1 MYNPHLKFHF
11 TGIGGSGMSGLAE
24 ILVGLGFVVSG
35 SDLKD
40 SSVCERLRSL
50 GVQISIGHCR
60 ENLPLD
66 ASLLV
71 YSSAVAQTN
80 PEVSEARDRGLP
92 IVARA
97 EVLAELM
104 RLKFGISVAG
114 SHGKTTSTSFIA
126 SALELAGLDPTVI
139 IGGRVKALS
148 SGGKLGRGEFLVAES
163 DESDRSFLLLK
174 PSIAVLTNI
183 DAEHMGAYE
192 SFDELVESF
201 ATFINSVPFY
211 GLSIFC
217 SDDLRVRKLFELS
230 RKRKVCFGLNRFKET
245 LNNED
250 RLPDFF
256 ADNITIDKHF
266 SCYDLVVRGAFV
278 QRIKLN
284 IPGRH
289 FVSNSLAAF
298 AVADE
303 IGVPLDVVAQAL
315 AQFRGVA
322 RRLEV
327 LLERDNLALISD
339 YGHHPSEIA
348 ATLKAIRDGW
358 CNEGRRVVAVFQ
370 PHRYSRTRDCLSDF
384 AGCFRD
390 VDSLILTPI
399 YSAGEA
405 EIPGISSA
413 SIAEVVEHPQISLVP
428 ELSALGEVVKSGLK
442 AGDIVV
448 FLGAGSIDQIARGL
462 ALELGLEVRGPI
474 EMSTVEA
481 PQAVQRV

>member
-1 MYNPHLKFHF
+1 
-11 TGIGGSGMSGLAE
+11 MSGLAE

-50 GVQISIGHCR
+50 GVQIAIGHCR

-71 YSSAVAQTN
+71 YSSAVAQNN
-80 PEVSEARDRGLP
+80 PEVLEAQERGLP

-148 SGGKLGRGEFLVAES
+148 SGGKLGKGDFLVAES

-192 SFDELVESF
+192 SFEELVESF

-217 SDDLRVRKLFELS
+217 SDDVRVRKLYELS
-230 RKRKVCFGLNRFKET
+230 RKRKVCFGLNRFKVSFT
-245 LNNED
+245 NED
-250 RLPDFF
+250 LVTNDERLPDFF
-256 ADNITIDKHF
+256 ADNITIDRHF
-266 SCYDLVVRGAFV
+266 SCYDLMVRGSFV
-278 QRIKLN
+278 QRVKLN

-303 IGVPLDVVAQAL
+303 IGVPLEVVAQAL

-327 LLERDNLALISD
+327 LLEKDNLAIITD

-358 CNEGRRVVAVFQ
+358 CNEGRRVIVVFQ
-370 PHRYSRTRDCLSDF
+370 PHRYTRTRDCLRDF
-384 AGCFRD
+384 AGCFKD
-390 VDSLILTPI
+390 ADSLILTPI

-413 SIAEVVEHPQISLVP
+413 SIAEVADHLRITLVP
-428 ELSALGEVVKSGLK
+428 ELAAVGEVIKNVLKS
-442 AGDIVV
+442 GDIVV
-448 FLGAGSIDQIARGL
+448 FLGAGSIDQMARGL
-462 ALELGLEVRGPI
+462 ALELGLEIKGHKEVG
-474 EMSTVEA
+474 SVEA
-481 PQAVQRV
+481 TQAMRIG

>member
-1 MYNPHLKFHF
+1 
-11 TGIGGSGMSGLAE
+11 MSGLAE

-50 GVQISIGHCR
+50 GVKIEIGHSR
-60 ENLPLD
+60 ENLPHD

-71 YSSAVAQTN
+71 YSSAVSQTN
-80 PEVSEARDRGLP
+80 PEVMEARERGLP
-92 IVARA
+92 LVARA

-139 IGGRVKALS
+139 IGGRVKSLS
-148 SGGKLGRGEFLVAES
+148 SGGKLGKGEFLVAES

-183 DAEHMGAYE
+183 DAEHLGAYK

-201 ATFINSVPFY
+201 ATFVNSVPFY

-217 SDDLRVRKLFELS
+217 CDDVRVRELYEQS
-230 RKRKVCFGLNRFKET
+230 RKRKVCFGLNRFKCATTSE
-245 LNNED
+245 E

-256 ADNITIDKHF
+256 ADNIEIERHF
-266 SCYDLVVRGAFV
+266 SCYDLIVRGRFV
-278 QRIKLN
+278 QRVTLK

-298 AVADE
+298 AVAEE
-303 IGVPLDVVAQAL
+303 IGVPLEVVAQAL
-315 AQFRGVA
+315 EQFRGVA

-327 LLERDNLALISD
+327 LLERQDVAVITD
-339 YGHHPSEIA
+339 YGHHPSEIS

-358 CNEGRRVVAVFQ
+358 HSEGKRVVAVFQ
-370 PHRYSRTRDCLSDF
+370 PHRYTRTRDCLNDF
-384 AGCFRD
+384 AGCFKD
-390 VDSLILTPI
+390 ADCLILTPI
-399 YSAGEA
+399 YSAGET
-405 EIPGISSA
+405 EIPGISSG
-413 SIAEVVEHPQISLVP
+413 SIGAVVGHSNFILVD
-428 ELSALGEVVKSGLK
+428 ELEAVGEVVKKELK
-442 AGDIVV
+442 SGDIVV
-448 FLGAGSIDQIARGL
+448 FLGAGSIDQIARGV
-462 ALELGLEVRGPI
+462 ALELGLEVKGREGAQREI
-474 EMSTVEA
+474 GREIDREMGV
-481 PQAVQRV
+481 R